1 MKRLAVAIALAAS
14 AGLSCK
20 MQLTPDTIAKAY
32 EGIKD
37 ARKDLT
43 PENEYYVGRSVAT
56 TLLAR
61 NDYQYADDMAL
72 RQGRLD
78 GMTHYVNQVGAVV
91 AMAAVA
97 HPREGDRPSPIAGW
111 HFVIIDDDDTI
122 NAFAAPGGFVFV
134 TSAAVSAARSEDE
147 LAAILAHEVAH
158 VVRGH
163 ALGTIKKS
171 RWAGVTKE
179 VLDSSVELD
188 EATLGKLTETF
199 DNALDDMVDAM
210 LVKGYSRD
218 TEFEADQVGMEI
230 MTRAGYDPQALIS
243 YLHTL
248 KSRQD
253 TGSGGFHATHP
264 KADDRITKLG
274 KKVTELG
281 ARPAPPI
288 RTSRFQGELAAWQQ
302 GDADPME

>member
-1 MKRLAVAIALAAS
+1 MKRLGLALALALAAS
-14 AGLSCK
+14 SWSCK
-20 MQLTPDTIAKAY
+20 MQLTPETLATAY
-32 EGIKD
+32 KGIKD

-56 TLLAR
+56 TLLSR

-72 RQGRLD
+72 RQGRLE
-78 GMTHYVNQVGAVV
+78 GITGYVNQVGAVV

-97 HPREGDRPSPIAGW
+97 TPRGGDRPSPIAGW
-111 HFVIIDDDDTI
+111 HFVVIDDDQTI
-122 NAFAAPGGFVFV
+122 NAFAAPGGYVFV
-134 TSAAVSAARSEDE
+134 TSAAVAAARTEDE

-199 DNALDDMVDAM
+199 DNALTDMVDAM

-218 TEFEADQVGMEI
+218 TEFEADRVGVEI
-230 MTRAGYDPQALIS
+230 MARAGYDPQALVT

-248 KSRQD
+248 KAQQD
-253 TGSGGFHATHP
+253 TGSGGFYETHP
-264 KADDRITKLG
+264 KADDRISKLG
-274 KKVTELG
+274 KKVQELG

-288 RTSRFQGELAAWQQ
+288 RTARFQGELAAWRAE
-302 GDADPME
+302 ADPME